1 MLSGLPLFDLFS
13 KMGVTM
19 GLGANQLLIFD
30 VAKLNKVRP
39 AESRPGACS
48 RSLRSLCQVGLDPT
62 MTLSLLSKFSDV
74 VTPGNSNSTA
84 ILFYTPPLCQD
95 NHHCQIYR
103 VSKLH

>member
-19 GLGANQLLIFD
+19 GLGANQLLTFD

-48 RSLRSLCQVGLDPT
+48 RSLCSLCQVD
-62 MTLSLLSKFSDV
+62 
-74 VTPGNSNSTA
+74 
-84 ILFYTPPLCQD
+84 
-95 NHHCQIYR
+95 HCQLVEIQQQPAWLQLMLLRYT
-103 VSKLH
+103 L